1 MKILI
6 EKLKILRSYFI
17 SGKFVIKDLN
27 EEQWY
32 SRTYKGY
39 KYPNFTSSA
48 DYARKY
54 RCYLIAQICAWVLGN
69 CKVET
74 HC

>member
-1 MKILI
+1 MKTLI
-6 EKLKILRSYFI
+6 EKLKALRLYFV
-17 SGKFVIKDLN
+17 SSRFVIKDLN

-32 SRTYKGY
+32 SRTYKGH

-48 DYARKY
+48 GYARKY
-54 RCYLIAQICAWVLGN
+54 RCYLIAQIRAWVLGD

-74 HC
+74 YC